1 MKVFPIESC
10 DCGRQTVFVISGV
23 RRCLACQEVERQ
35 RAATWIGHPPEFAM
49 EGIVKLAVLRLN
61 ERDKKDGQG
70 HLTSVSCLEIV
81 AAFKADAELKSA
93 MANMSRIAWLAGNP
107 ARNLKKED

>member
-1 MKVFPIESC
+1 MESC
-10 DCGRQTVFVISGV
+10 DCGRQTVFVIDGI
-23 RRCLACQEVERQ
+23 RCCLACQEIERQ

-93 MANMSRIAWLAGNP
+93 MANKTRAAWLASNP